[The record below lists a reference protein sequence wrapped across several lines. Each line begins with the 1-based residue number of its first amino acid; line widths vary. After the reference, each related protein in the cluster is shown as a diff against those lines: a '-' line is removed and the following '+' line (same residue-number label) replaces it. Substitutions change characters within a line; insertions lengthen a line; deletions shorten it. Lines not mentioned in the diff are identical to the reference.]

1 MACVRSGPKDTTIQV
16 PWNASKMQVG
26 SGYVTHEGQ
35 AVASPFVP
43 FTLPE
48 PNPTDPDVVY
58 EHVLISNEEEFQQEI
73 SSSMKAKISIFG
85 VGLEAGF
92 EQLRDINY
100 NAKSITSILRCTVS
114 HEPVV
119 YRDIPQLH
127 TSGSSLLG
135 QAGGLARFAELYG
148 DYFVAG
154 HKSLSSLSAIIT
166 YTGSSRKQIDEFKGN
181 LSAGKGIASIE
192 GAAAYKQRAENSN
205 LQHTIKWQSSG
216 IALSL
221 LTTSPGPED
230 VQRIL
235 RDYTSCKPKPQ
246 IALLKHYSLVDTRIS
261 RMEESVGA
269 PYTYVEEVTK
279 AKLEAQMIQ
288 TRWQNCHLLGANDVR
303 DQVSGINRALAAL
316 QTSSKD
322 WRETLAEHR
331 GKLWRLKKRLDSMF
345 EGESLIRGARL
356 SSRSEW
362 FR

>member
-1 MACVRSGPKDTTIQV
+1 MTSIKSGPKDTTIQI
-16 PWNASKMQVG
+16 PWDASKMQVG

-43 FTLPE
+43 FTLAE
-48 PNPTDPDVVY
+48 PSSTDPDVVY
-58 EHVLISNEEEFQQEI
+58 EHILISNEEEFQQEI
-73 SSSMKAKISIFG
+73 SSSMRAKASIFG
-85 VGLEAGF
+85 VGLEASF

-100 NAKSITSILRCTVS
+100 NAKSVTSILRCTVS
-114 HEPVV
+114 HEPVG

-127 TSGSSLLG
+127 TSASSLLE

-154 HKSLSSLSAIIT
+154 YKSSSSLSAIIT

-205 LQHTIKWQSSG
+205 LQHTIKWHSSG
-216 IALSL
+216 LALSL
-221 LTTSPGPED
+221 LTMDPGPDD

-235 RDYTSCKPKPQ
+235 KDYTSCKPKPQ
-246 IALLKHYSLVDTRIS
+246 MALLKHYSLVDTRIS
-261 RMEESVGA
+261 RMEESGG
-269 PYTYVEEVTK
+269 PSYTNTEEIKK
-279 AKLEAQMIQ
+279 AELEAQTIQ
-288 TRWQNCHLLGANDVR
+288 TRLQNCHLLGANDVR

-316 QTSSKD
+316 QTSSKA

-331 GKLWRLKKRLDSMF
+331 GKLWRLKKRLDLML
-345 EGESLIRGARL
+345 EGEKLITGARL